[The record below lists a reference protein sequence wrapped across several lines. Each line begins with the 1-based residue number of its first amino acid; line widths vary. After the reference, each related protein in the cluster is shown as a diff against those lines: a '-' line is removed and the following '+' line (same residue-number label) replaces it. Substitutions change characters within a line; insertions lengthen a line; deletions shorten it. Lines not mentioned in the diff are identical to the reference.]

1 MCLIFTAAAA
11 AVSGILYFVSNK
23 RRGQGY
29 KSLAT
34 AALICTA
41 AALMWC
47 VDGFAAIA
55 AGEPFFDLSIDNAV
69 LGVIVVAAAVA
80 VFAVLFFFEKRN
92 EKRNHRSS
100 ARKISS
106 EQ

>member
-1 MCLIFTAAAA
+1 MCLIFTAVAA
-11 AVSGILYFVSNK
+11 AVFGVLYFVSNK

-55 AGEPFFDLSIDNAV
+55 AGELPLPSLPFSFSSKRETKKGTI
-69 LGVIVVAAAVA
+69 GVRT
-80 VFAVLFFFEKRN
+80 EKSVRN
-92 EKRNHRSS
+92 NR
-100 ARKISS
+100 RKNKWKKFCIY
-106 EQ
+106 

>member
-1 MCLIFTAAAA
+1 MCLIFTAVAA
-11 AVSGILYFVSNK
+11 AVFGVPYFVSNK

-34 AALICTA
+34 AALTCTA

-100 ARKISS
+100 DRQISS

>member
-11 AVSGILYFVSNK
+11 AVSGILYFVSV
-23 RRGQGY
+23 RRGGRGY
-29 KSLAT
+29 ASLAT
-34 AALICTA
+34 AALMYAA

-47 VDGFAAIA
+47 VDGFAAVA

-100 ARKISS
+100 DRKISS

>member
-1 MCLIFTAAAA
+1 MCLIFTAVAA
-11 AVSGILYFVSNK
+11 AVFGVPYFVSNK

-34 AALICTA
+34 AALTCTA

-69 LGVIVVAAAVA
+69 LGVIVVVAAVA
-80 VFAVLFFFEKRN
+80 VFAVLFFFEKKKK
-92 EKRNHRSS
+92 KRNHRSS
-100 ARKISS
+100 DRQISS

>member
-1 MCLIFTAAAA
+1 MCLIFTAVAA
-11 AVSGILYFVSNK
+11 AVFGVLYFVSNK

-47 VDGFAAIA
+47 VDGFAAVA
-55 AGEPFFDLSIDNAV
+55 AGDPFFDLSADNAA
-69 LGVIVVAAAVA
+69 LGVVVVAAGAAVL
-80 VFAVLFFFEKRN
+80 AVLFCLEKRN
-92 EKRNHRSS
+92 GKRNR
-100 ARKISS
+100 RNPETKIRP
-106 EQ
+106 E

>member
-11 AVSGILYFVSNK
+11 AVSGILYFVSV
-23 RRGQGY
+23 RRGGRGY
-29 KSLAT
+29 A
-34 AALICTA
+34 TA

-100 ARKISS
+100 DRKISS